1 MIVVYDCC
9 RSLFCSTS
17 CHSLI
22 TLHVYETIVGEL
34 CAKLIVPY
42 TAQLCT
48 EKEIKKKQARIT
60 HYFEKLLAPMK
71 TVRFLGMLDPI
82 ASSAYPI
89 LAVTNSVRR
98 LLGLVKTDT
107 EKAEPRPLHQ
117 ATVVIATYSANTT
130 SKKWENYC

>member
-1 MIVVYDCC
+1 M
-9 RSLFCSTS
+9 
-17 CHSLI
+17 I

-107 EKAEPRPLHQ
+107 EKAEPPPLDQ
-117 ATVVIATYSANTT
+117 ATVVIATYSANTM
-130 SKKWENYC
+130 SKKWENHC

>member
-1 MIVVYDCC
+1 M
-9 RSLFCSTS
+9 
-17 CHSLI
+17 
-22 TLHVYETIVGEL
+22 

-89 LAVTNSVRR
+89 LAITNSVRR
-98 LLGLVKTDT
+98 LLGLVTTDT
-107 EKAEPRPLHQ
+107 EKVEPPTLYH
-117 ATVVIATYSANTT
+117 ATVVRQNSVYTILTNR
-130 SKKWENYC
+130 WHR